1 MSCNKCVHPLQAYI
15 SFPQS
20 RSLRSPI
27 SQKSPHERPQK
38 ESQRQESQ
46 QKERQQSAL
55 VDASLLL
62 IIFYY
67 FTALCINAELY
78 NINHTALDEDTLLSL
93 LDWRQ
98 YFFNAGVI
106 ALSCLAFIAAIPGK
120 VTAVEKLLSLTFFAS
135 IAMSA
140 LKYDMHGNGLSMIDK
155 LDVIAQEGITA
166 ILSILS
172 AYLICRLLRLI
183 Q

>member
-1 MSCNKCVHPLQAYI
+1 MSCNKCVHPRQVFTNYPRLKN
-15 SFPQS
+15 
-20 RSLRSPI
+20 LRNPI

-38 ESQRQESQ
+38 ESQRQENQQQESQ
-46 QKERQQSAL
+46 PSAL

-67 FTALCINAELY
+67 FAALCINAELY
-78 NINHTALDEDTLLSL
+78 NINHTALDEETLLSL

-106 ALSCLAFIAAIPGK
+106 ALSSLAFVAAIPGR

-135 IAMSA
+135 ITMSA
-140 LKYDMHGNGLSMIDK
+140 LKYDMHGNGTSMVDK
-155 LDVIAQEGITA
+155 LDIIAQEGITA
-166 ILSILS
+166 ILSVLG
-172 AYLICRLLRLI
+172 AFLICRLLRLI